1 MAKTKVTQCQQL
13 PKWLLCRGRRQCMG
27 QTYPYKIKLTLP
39 KQKQVDIKKMDTW
52 LKQLMYVVG
61 QSSSVQEVPDHFNYQ
76 CMK

>member
-1 MAKTKVTQCQQL
+1 
-13 PKWLLCRGRRQCMG
+13 MG

-61 QSSSVQEVPDHFNYQ
+61 QNSSVQEVPDHFNYQ